1 VATVPKHFHTIV
13 IGGGCLGVATAVSLS
28 RRLNGDRQEQVCL
41 IEKAVLGAGL
51 SSRHSAII
59 RSANASATAARLAAR
74 STNLWKDLASL
85 WGVAVP
91 WERPGAIWIGQG
103 SAMDG
108 ATNPWHD
115 LALSMRENGVD
126 FHAIDRAE
134 ASRLTE
140 GQLRLD
146 PDEIYFY
153 EPEVLQL
160 EASGVLHAMQTAVR
174 TNAVEL
180 REHTRVEGFD
190 VDGQGL
196 IRGVQTNH
204 GEIHCDFVVNAVG
217 GWSSK
222 LFAPLGIQVP
232 VALEPVYAA
241 NWLISSADLP
251 ENLPIIADYVNRAYF
266 RRWRGSILHMHQ
278 PRQRKPES
286 IAATFGHSLM
296 NPAGADIIY
305 DASNYAVTHQ
315 QLARYGEKVRDRFP
329 SVGSPIYAGGYVSY
343 FDITPDLKFILGP
356 DSQIPNLMHCL
367 GAGQALKYAPIF
379 GELMSELILEGKT
392 KEFDLSEFSIRR
404 FAEKPLQKFW
414 PSESRQGAENSL

>member
-1 VATVPKHFHTIV
+1 MPKHFHTIV
-13 IGGGCLGVATAVSLS
+13 IGGGCLGVAAAVSLA
-28 RRLNGDRQEQVCL
+28 RRLIGNGREPVCL

-74 STNLWKDLASL
+74 STDLWKDLADL

-103 SAMDG
+103 STNVG

-115 LALSMRENGVD
+115 LASSMRQNGVD

-140 GQLRLD
+140 RQLRLD
-146 PDEIYFY
+146 ADEIYFF

-160 EASGVLHAMQTAVR
+160 EASGVLQAMQKAVKAH
-174 TNAVEL
+174 AVEL
-180 REHTRVEGFD
+180 KEHTRVEGFD
-190 VDGQGL
+190 LNGKGL
-196 IRGVQTNH
+196 IRGVRTNH
-204 GEIHCDFVVNAVG
+204 GEVGCDFVVNAAG
-217 GWSSK
+217 GWSSS
-222 LFAPLGIQVP
+222 LFAPLGVQVP

-278 PRQRKPES
+278 PRQRKPQS
-286 IAATFGHSLM
+286 IAADFAHSLM

-315 QLARYGEKVRDRFP
+315 QVAHYGEKVRNRFP
-329 SVGSPIYAGGYVSY
+329 SIGSPIYAGGYVSY

-356 DSQIPNLMHCL
+356 DGALPNLIHCL

-379 GELMSELILEGKT
+379 GELMRELILEGRT
-392 KEFDLSEFSIRR
+392 KEFDLSEFSIQR
-404 FAEKPLQKFW
+404 FATKPLDKFW
-414 PSESRQGAENSL
+414 KSENQQVAENTL

>member
-1 VATVPKHFHTIV
+1 MSKHFHTIV

-28 RRLNGDRQEQVCL
+28 RRLTGDGQGQVCL
-41 IEKAVLGAGL
+41 LEKAVLGAGL

-59 RSANASATAARLAAR
+59 RSANASATAARLAAK
-74 STNLWKDLASL
+74 STDLWKDLAKL

-103 SAMDG
+103 STTVG

-134 ASRLTE
+134 AGRLTE

-174 TNAVEL
+174 SNAVEL
-180 REHTRVEGFD
+180 KEHTRVEGFD
-190 VDGQGL
+190 LDGKGL
-196 IRGVQTNH
+196 LRGVKTNH
-204 GEIHCDFVVNAVG
+204 GEVGCDFVVNAAG
-217 GWSSK
+217 GWSTS
-222 LFAPLGIQVP
+222 LFAPLGVQVP

-286 IAATFGHSLM
+286 IAANFALSLM

-305 DASNYAVTHQ
+305 DAGNYAVTHQ

-329 SVGSPIYAGGYVSY
+329 SVGWPIYAGGYVSY

-356 DSQIPNLMHCL
+356 DGQLPNLIHCL

-379 GELMSELILEGKT
+379 GELMSELILQGRT
-392 KEFDLSEFSIRR
+392 KEFDLSEFSIQR
-404 FAEKPLQKFW
+404 FATKPLDKFW
-414 PSESRQGAENSL
+414 KAENQQVAENTL

>member
-1 VATVPKHFHTIV
+1 MSKHFHTIV
-13 IGGGCLGVATAVSLS
+13 IGGGCLGVAAAVSLARKLS
-28 RRLNGDRQEQVCL
+28 SDGRKRICL
-41 IEKAVLGAGL
+41 VEKAVLGAGL

-59 RSANASATAARLAAR
+59 RSANASATAARLAFW
-74 STNLWKDLASL
+74 STSLWRNLTDL

-91 WERPGAIWIGQG
+91 WERSGAIWIGQDSTTVG
-103 SAMDG
+103 T
-108 ATNPWHD
+108 TNPWHE
-115 LALSMRENGVD
+115 LALSMRENGIG

-134 ASRLTE
+134 AGRLTE
-140 GQLRLD
+140 GHLRLD
-146 PDEIYFY
+146 RDEIYFY

-160 EASGVLHAMQTAVR
+160 EAAGVLHAMQTAVR
-174 TNAVEL
+174 THAVEF
-180 REHTRVEGFD
+180 REHTLVEGFEL
-190 VDGQGL
+190 DGQGL

-204 GEIHCDFVVNAVG
+204 GEIQGDFVVNAAG
-217 GWSSK
+217 GWSAR

-232 VALEPVYAA
+232 VGLEPVYTA

-251 ENLPIIADYVNRAYF
+251 ENLPVIADYVNRAYF

-286 IAATFGHSLM
+286 IATNFGHSLM

-315 QLARYGEKVRDRFP
+315 QLAHYAEKVRDRFP
-329 SVGSPIYAGGYVSY
+329 SVGSPLYAGGYVSY
-343 FDITPDLKFILGP
+343 FDITPDLKFILGS
-356 DSQIPNLMHCL
+356 DSQIPNLIHCL

-392 KEFDLSEFSIRR
+392 KDFNLTEFSIQR
-404 FAEKPLQKFW
+404 FANRPLEEFW
-414 PSESRQGAENSL
+414 QAAVQPGNGNAL